1 MKRTTRVVVVGVL
14 VVGAFAITGCS
25 ISIGSMGSTGQGS
38 SSAPAARPAVT
49 SPAVAS
55 PAVASP
61 VVASP
66 AVPVL
71 SASPSVISPVSPPA
85 TSAGA
90 TYLAL
95 VGPLNTETF
104 ALDTAVFESPDNLT
118 TQSLSAVITASA
130 AALQAFNGH
139 LRSTTWP
146 RTALPDITTLAATN
160 DVLVVVL
167 HGYESELQSPTA
179 SADFDTV
186 LQALQVD
193 SSRYAIDRSL
203 ATDASARVRADLG
216 LPPPSALQVTLND

>member
-1 MKRTTRVVVVGVL
+1 
-14 VVGAFAITGCS
+14 
-25 ISIGSMGSTGQGS
+25 
-38 SSAPAARPAVT
+38 
-49 SPAVAS
+49 
-55 PAVASP
+55 
-61 VVASP
+61 
-66 AVPVL
+66 
-71 SASPSVISPVSPPA
+71 
-85 TSAGA
+85 
-90 TYLAL
+90 LAL

-104 ALDTAVFESPDNLT
+104 ALDTVVFETPENLT
-118 TQSLSAVITASA
+118 PQSLSAIVTASA
-130 AALQAFNGH
+130 AALQTFNAR

-167 HGYESELQSPTA
+167 QGYESDLQSPTA

-193 SSRYAIDRSL
+193 SSRYAIDRGL

>member
-25 ISIGSMGSTGQGS
+25 ISIGSMRSTGQGS

-49 SPAVAS
+49 NPAVTSPAVAS
-55 PAVASP
+55 PAAPVSP
-61 VVASP
+61 T
-66 AVPVL
+66 
-71 SASPSVISPVSPPA
+71 SPSVISPASPSA

-104 ALDTAVFESPDNLT
+104 ALDTAVFESPDDLT
-118 TQSLSAVITASA
+118 TQSLSAVVTASA
-130 AALQAFNGH
+130 AALQTFNGH

-146 RTALPDITTLAATN
+146 RTAEPDITTLAATN

-167 HGYESELQSPTA
+167 QGYESDLQSPTA

-193 SSRYAIDRSL
+193 SSRYAIDRGL

-216 LPPPSALQVTLND
+216 LPPPSAPQVTLNA

>member
-1 MKRTTRVVVVGVL
+1 MRRTTRVVVVGVL
-14 VVGAFAITGCS
+14 VVGVFAITGCS

-38 SSAPAARPAVT
+38 SSAPAAPPAVT

-55 PAVASP
+55 PAAP
-61 VVASP
+61 V
-66 AVPVL
+66 
-71 SASPSVISPVSPPA
+71 SPSVISPVSPSA

-104 ALDTAVFESPDNLT
+104 ALDTAVFETPDNLT

-130 AALQAFNGH
+130 TALQAFNGH

-146 RTALPDITTLAATN
+146 RTAEPDITTLAATN

-167 HGYESELQSPTA
+167 QGYESELQSPTA

-193 SSRYAIDRSL
+193 SSRYAIDRGL

-216 LPPPSALQVTLND
+216 LPPPSAPQVTLND

>member
-1 MKRTTRVVVVGVL
+1 MKRTTRVVVVGVM

-25 ISIGSMGSTGQGS
+25 ISIGSMGRGS
-38 SSAPAARPAVT
+38 EPTSAPRPAGT

-55 PAVASP
+55 PSAPVSP
-61 VVASP
+61 
-66 AVPVL
+66 
-71 SASPSVISPVSPPA
+71 ASPSVISPVSPSP

-95 VGPLNTETF
+95 VGPLNAETF
-104 ALDTAVFESPDNLT
+104 ALDTAVLESPDDLT
-118 TQSLSAVITASA
+118 TQSLAAVVTASA
-130 AALQAFNGH
+130 AALHTFNDH

-167 HGYESELQSPTA
+167 QGYESDLKSPTPG
-179 SADFDTV
+179 ADFGTV
-186 LQALQVD
+186 LEALQVD
-193 SSRYAIDRSL
+193 SSRYAIDRGL

-216 LPPPSALQVTLND
+216 VPPPSAPQVTLND

>member
-1 MKRTTRVVVVGVL
+1 MKRTTRVVVVGALVL
-14 VVGAFAITGCS
+14 GIYGVTGCS
-25 ISIGSMGSTGQGS
+25 ISIGSTAQGS

-55 PAVASP
+55 PAAP
-61 VVASP
+61 
-66 AVPVL
+66 
-71 SASPSVISPVSPPA
+71 ASPSVISPVSPSA

-104 ALDTAVFESPDNLT
+104 ALDTAVFESPDDLT
-118 TQSLSAVITASA
+118 TQSLSAVVTASA
-130 AALQAFNGH
+130 AALQTFNDH

-167 HGYESELQSPTA
+167 QGYESELQSPTVG
-179 SADFDTV
+179 ADFDTV

-193 SSRYAIDRSL
+193 SSRYAIDRGL

-216 LPPPSALQVTLND
+216 LPPPSAPQVTLND